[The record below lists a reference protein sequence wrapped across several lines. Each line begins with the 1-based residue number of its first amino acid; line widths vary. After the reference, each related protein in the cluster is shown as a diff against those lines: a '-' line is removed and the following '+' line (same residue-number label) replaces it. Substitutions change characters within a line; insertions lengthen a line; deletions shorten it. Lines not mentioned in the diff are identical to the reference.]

1 MIEKLIRLEQLMTA
15 PRALPS
21 PINADLD
28 IAGLYCPSVPPEM
41 AKISIIS
48 ETNRSAGFCVR
59 DRCVNWR
66 GHCVLGVAVSIA
78 AKPLP
83 ELQEEDLAACPIRNN
98 CRWYKENGADV
109 CSLCPALLHRELT
122 QTMEM
127 MTNGK

>member
-21 PINADLD
+21 PIDANLD

-48 ETNRSAGFCVR
+48 ETNRNAGLCVR

-78 AKPLP
+78 AKPLL

-109 CSLCPALLHRELT
+109 CSLCPALLHRELI

>member
-21 PINADLD
+21 PIDADLD

-41 AKISIIS
+41 AKVCIIS

-83 ELQEEDLAACPIRNN
+83 ELQGEDLAACPIRNN
-98 CRWYKENGADV
+98 CRWYKENGAGA
-109 CSLCPALLHRELT
+109 CQLCPSLLHRQLN
-122 QTMEM
+122 QTIDTYLQE
-127 MTNGK
+127 G

>member
-1 MIEKLIRLEQLMTA
+1 MIETLFRLERLMTN
-15 PRALPS
+15 PGALPS
-21 PINADLD
+21 PIVADLD
-28 IAGLYCPSVPPEM
+28 IAGLYCPSVPPEL
-41 AKISIIS
+41 AKVSIIS
-48 ETNRSAGFCVR
+48 ETDRSAGYCVR

-83 ELQEEDLAACPIRNN
+83 EAHEEDLAACPIRKN
-98 CRWYKENGADV
+98 CRWYKENGANV